1 MEEKMKQIFALLE
14 KNESLRELFM
24 RIYIEAG
31 IEKAV
36 KGIGLEKYLQN
47 INPVSLIELLSEALD
62 IVRDNGVQADMEDV
76 KNAILAWS
84 QKKLERALANPP
96 K

>member
-1 MEEKMKQIFALLE
+1 MKQIFALLE

-36 KGIGLEKYLQN
+36 KGIGSEKYLQN